1 MNNTSS
7 QLKAFKRGPSLELS
21 KWYMGMLLTNLAE
34 SKDTNGAFFLME
46 ATAVPGTEPPP
57 HVHTREDE
65 LFYALEGEF
74 DVYVGKEAFKVETG
88 ESVFCPKLKPH
99 AFAIRSPRGR
109 VLILVT
115 PGGLEEA
122 FRSESSPAQNL
133 DLPTGAPTYSTTDL
147 KQAAQRFSEYGVR
160 FLTPDEV
167 ADQLPLYPKP
177 LPPNPGKL
185 TRKGV
190 NHV

>member
-1 MNNTSS
+1 MNNTSP
-7 QLKAFKRGPSLELS
+7 QLRAFKRGPSLELS

-46 ATAVPGTEPPP
+46 AIAAPGTEPPP

-65 LFYALEGEF
+65 LFYLLQGEV
-74 DVYVGKEAFKVETG
+74 DMYVGKEAFKVETG
-88 ESVFCPKLKPH
+88 EAVFCPKLNPH
-99 AFAIRSPRGR
+99 AFAIRSPRAR

-122 FRSESSPAQNL
+122 FRRKSSPAQNL

-147 KQAAQRFSEYGVR
+147 QEAAQRFGECGVR

-177 LPPNPGKL
+177 LSRNPGKL

>member
-1 MNNTSS
+1 MNNTSPQS
-7 QLKAFKRGPSLELS
+7 KAFKRGPSLELS
-21 KWYMGMLLTNLAE
+21 KWYMGMLMTNLAE

-46 ATAVPGTEPPP
+46 AVAAPGTEPPP

-74 DVYVGKEAFKVETG
+74 DMYVGKEGFKVETG
-88 ESVFCPKLKPH
+88 ESVFCPKLMPH
-99 AFAIRSPRGR
+99 GFAVRSPRGR
-109 VLILVT
+109 VLILVS

-122 FRSESSPAQNL
+122 FRSESLPAQTL
-133 DLPTGAPTYSTTDL
+133 DLPTEAPTYSTTDL
-147 KQAAQRFSEYGVR
+147 QQAAQRFGEHGVR

-177 LPPNPGKL
+177 LPPNPDK
-185 TRKGV
+185 TK
-190 NHV
+190 

>member
-1 MNNTSS
+1 MNKTSP

-46 ATAVPGTEPPP
+46 ATARPGTEPPP

-74 DVYVGKEAFKVETG
+74 DVYVGKEAFKVKTG
-88 ESVFCPKLKPH
+88 EAVFCRKLKPH
-99 AFAIRSPRGR
+99 AFAIRAPRGR

-122 FRSESSPAQNL
+122 FRSKSSPAKNL
-133 DLPTGAPTYSTTDL
+133 DLPAGAPTYSTTDL

-167 ADQLPLYPKP
+167 ADQLPLYPEP
-177 LPPNPGKL
+177 LPRNPGKL
-185 TRKGV
+185 TRKRVNGV
-190 NHV
+190 

>member
-1 MNNTSS
+1 M
-7 QLKAFKRGPSLELS
+7 KAFKRGPSLGLS
-21 KWYMGMLLTNLAE
+21 KWYMGMLMTNLAE
-34 SKDTNGAFFLME
+34 SKDTDEVFFLME
-46 ATAVPGTEPPP
+46 ATAVPGTESPP
-57 HVHTREDE
+57 H
-65 LFYALEGEF
+65 
-74 DVYVGKEAFKVETG
+74 VGKEAFKVEMG
-88 ESVFCPKLKPH
+88 ECTFCPKLKPH

-147 KQAAQRFSEYGVR
+147 KQPVERFGKYGVR
-160 FLTPDEV
+160 FLTQDEV

-177 LPPNPGKL
+177 FPWNPGKL
-185 TRKGV
+185 T
-190 NHV
+190 NP